1 MNLSVKMLNLILLLI
16 FIIFVTP
23 SYSNNDKLFG
33 LVECPG
39 TFQIKIT
46 HFSFSPNPIIKNHS
60 IEFEIGGISTITIE
74 NGTHYSSMTFWKDEP
89 MGFTVQDFCKEW
101 IEPSGGRCPV
111 APGEFYYKGRFFET
125 VVQDEYDPKNV
136 TLTKFA
142 RNISIE
148 TIANLS
154 PTG

>member
-1 MNLSVKMLNLILLLI
+1 MNLSIKIPILIIFLI
-16 FIIFVTP
+16 FMILVTP
-23 SYSNNDKLFG
+23 SYSNNKDKSSGF
-33 LVECPG
+33 VECPG

-46 HFSFSPNPIIKNHS
+46 HFSHSPNPIISNHP

-89 MGFTVQDFCKEW
+89 MGFTVQDFCKDW
-101 IEPSGGRCPV
+101 VEPNGGRCPV

-136 TLTKFA
+136 TLTKFF
-142 RNISIE
+142 RNISMY
-148 TIANLS
+148 TF
-154 PTG
+154 